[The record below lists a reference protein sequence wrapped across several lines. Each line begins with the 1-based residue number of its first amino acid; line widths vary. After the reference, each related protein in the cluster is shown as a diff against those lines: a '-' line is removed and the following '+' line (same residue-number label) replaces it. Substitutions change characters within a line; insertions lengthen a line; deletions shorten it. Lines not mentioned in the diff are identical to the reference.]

1 MDSTN
6 TPTNTTDNFYKNL
19 LKEHMGLLKMK
30 IKMPVRDNK
39 ALALVYT
46 PGVAASCLEIKND
59 KMKAL
64 KYTNKM
70 NAMLVVSDSSAL
82 PDFHNNMAIIPY
94 LEAICVYYKNLYN
107 IDAYPLVL
115 DHSKVK
121 NSEDLYE
128 TIRAI
133 MPAFSAVEF
142 FNVSEERFN
151 GFCEIYTQK
160 NSDLPMTEN
169 FAFILSNNK
178 RKLDDETLKFE
189 GFNISANSIYG
200 AILRAVLDTQTQGNL
215 QKVLDEV
222 LNYITDKKPQCL
234 FQILSKT
241 CNFIFSNDLSSLKKL
256 TNNDKN
262 EYNLHNEELST
273 QHIIKKYQKYIYTGN
288 WVEHFPSGYHFHKK
302 TNDENSLLL
311 HARYRGVVGAGSK
324 LEVKERREL
333 DYIFSWKNLDS
344 VSLHLQSHP
353 EDASKLTCK
362 RNLGAI
368 ITNGTAILGLGSIG
382 ALAGLPVM
390 EGKSVLFKLY
400 GGTDIVPFCVDELK
414 VENLIRIIERIT
426 PIFSIINLEDIKS
439 PDCFELEPRL
449 NELVDFPVFH
459 DDQHG
464 TAVVV
469 LAGII
474 NALKLKKMNIS
485 DAKIVMN
492 GAGAAGLSVT
502 ELLITYGAKNFVICD
517 TEGAIYT
524 GREKNMNEFKNKLA
538 SMTNKNLEKGKLS
551 DIIKNS
557 DIFIGLSAPKAVTQ
571 DMIKSMNKD
580 PVIFALANPTPEIY
594 PEEALEAGAFI
605 VATGRSD
612 FPNQINNSLAFPGI
626 FRAAVDVRAKNITI
640 EMKIAASEAIAK
652 LVHGEELRPDFI
664 MPASLD
670 PMVSMSVCRAVAEVA
685 FKQGQNQDKTFDADL
700 IYENI
705 HSWFLEEKLINFEF
719 IREQN
724 YQWKI

>member
-6 TPTNTTDNFYKNL
+6 TNTKDNLYKNL
-19 LKEHMGLLKMK
+19 LKEHMGLLNMK

-82 PDFHNNMAIIPY
+82 PEFHNNMAIIPY

-133 MPAFSAVEF
+133 MPAYSAVEF

-151 GFCEIYTQK
+151 GFSQIYTQK
-160 NSDLPMTEN
+160 NSDLAMTEN

-178 RKLDDETLKFE
+178 RKLDHETLKSL
-189 GFNISANSIYG
+189 GLNISANSIFG
-200 AILRAVLDTQTQGNL
+200 AILRAVLDTQTQGSL
-215 QKVLDEV
+215 QKLFDDVI
-222 LNYITDKKPQCL
+222 NYVSEKKPQCL
-234 FQILSKT
+234 FQILSNT
-241 CNFIFSNDLSSLKKL
+241 CNNIFSNDLSSLKKL
-256 TNNDKN
+256 PSNNDKN
-262 EYNLHNEELST
+262 LYNLHCEELST

-288 WVEHFPSGYHFHKK
+288 WVEHFPHGYHFHKK
-302 TNDENSLLL
+302 TNDENSLLI
-311 HARYRGVVGAGSK
+311 HARYRGIVGAGSK

-333 DYIFSWKNLDS
+333 DFIFSWENLDS
-344 VSLHLQSHP
+344 VSLHLQTHP
-353 EDASKLTCK
+353 QDACKLTCK
-362 RNLGAI
+362 SNLGAI

-400 GGTDIVPFCVDELK
+400 GGTDIVPFCVDELN
-414 VENLIRIIERIT
+414 VENLIRIVDRIT

-439 PDCFELEPRL
+439 PDCFEVEPRL
-449 NELVDFPVFH
+449 NALVDYPVFH

-485 DAKIVMN
+485 DAKIVLN
-492 GAGAAGLSVT
+492 GAGASGLSVT
-502 ELLITYGAKNFVICD
+502 ELLVTYGAKNFIICD
-517 TEGAIYT
+517 TEGALYT
-524 GREKNMNEFKNKLA
+524 GREKNMNEFKNRLA
-538 SMTNKNLEKGKLS
+538 SMTNKNLEKGKLCE
-551 DIIKNS
+551 IIKNS

-571 DMIKSMNKD
+571 DMIRTMNKD

-594 PEEALEAGAFI
+594 PEEAIEAGAYI

-640 EMKIAASEAIAK
+640 EMKIAASEAIAN
-652 LVHGEELRPDFI
+652 LVHGETLRPDYI

-685 FKQGQNQDKTFDADL
+685 FKQGENKDKSFNSDMV
-700 IYENI
+700 YENI

-719 IREQN
+719 IKDQN